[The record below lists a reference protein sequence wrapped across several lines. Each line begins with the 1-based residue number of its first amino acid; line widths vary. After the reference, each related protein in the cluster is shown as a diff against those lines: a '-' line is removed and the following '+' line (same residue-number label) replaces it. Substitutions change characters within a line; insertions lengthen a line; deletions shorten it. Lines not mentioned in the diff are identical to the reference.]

1 MKLAALGRDDDA
13 CNTGVARSPNHF
25 GIVLTGVRCGVQED
39 AVDAKGAR
47 REVLLQLRV
56 ADTARRGFY
65 DDQLATLGSAA

>member
-1 MKLAALGRDDDA
+1 M
-13 CNTGVARSPNHF
+13 
-25 GIVLTGVRCGVQED
+25 TGVRCGVQED

-47 REVLLQLRV
+47 REVLLQLRA